1 MKEVASFINTID
13 GTWNIIYCD
22 GTQEEI
28 DDFPLQY
35 EEIGE
40 SSEAT
45 PIGIEFHWDFKN
57 GLCPVK
63 IKGKWGFVDSRFSIV
78 IHPQFDMVGETHV
91 WKGACWRPEEYS
103 HIINWNNG
111 ICKVQIN
118 GKDALINEK
127 GEILS
132 EYGMRKKIE
141 SFTISGSTW
150 KIKYDDGSEVET
162 HTPPI
167 KEYECI
173 GESIGVFPFR
183 NDFVKYEVF
192 DIRTQY
198 FPFSLTVC
206 SDNLEQDTV
215 DYNIEFPNNNFDKA
229 WWSFRN
235 GLCPIKIYSKWGF
248 VNSGFDIVIYPQYD
262 FVGEVHTQKRGCWR
276 PEEFVHCVLW
286 DNGACRVLINGN
298 DAMINERGEF
308 LSKYEMT
315 IRLTENLTIND
326 IIRISRDNIPSQYS
340 NRPWEYPGL
349 NHGKAVLETEEQ
361 CCAYMAAYGPMH
373 RHKLIRA
380 LDENEFPYESL
391 NNGVEIYD
399 WGCGQGIGTVAIIE
413 KLRQFGWLSKLK
425 MVTLEEPSNV
435 ARQRAVL
442 HVRQALGE
450 HNAEI
455 VNIPDYLPS
464 DERDKYKHITEIDVH
479 EPCAIHIFSNILDIE
494 KVSLKGVSKMIT
506 SSGTQHIALCIG
518 PANLNESR
526 INTFSYYFKKEGMR
540 VFTEFRETNFGH
552 HPNGKAYGCLIKSF
566 TYSLTRNSDILHKY
580 KYFAPVQLFAS
591 YSDTISNEQ
600 FASYYDRNTRGHYLL
615 EGAFEILAPFD
626 MTAHKNLCPVYALIS
641 NLISRGC
648 PTLASQK
655 VLDAISSIDK
665 AKSLNAVARIQK
677 TFIEAMISD
686 RMDLKKDT
694 LNILV
699 IEDDT
704 SVAKIAI
711 DDFLE
716 LYHHIVAMTQDYSN
730 LTLPQINIYGKREA
744 KTQTTYDAIID
755 VSIDQICNPE
765 ESVLSKYKANND
777 CFFIVRSSKS
787 VYAERFLYTT
797 ERIKYKPLVEKDT
810 QGNYHNIEDVCGH
823 LRYFLNL
830 IFRKEDFR
838 PGQLP
843 ILSRALQ
850 LKSVIGL
857 LPTGGGKSLT
867 YQLAAMLQPGVT
879 LVVDPLRGL
888 MKDQYEG
895 LLKTGI
901 DCISYINSDITKD
914 REERERRESA
924 LTSSQIQIMF
934 LSPERLSIHR
944 FREVLRSMRESDVFF
959 AYGVI
964 DEVHCV
970 SEWGHDFRLA
980 YLHLGRNLFNYVLP
994 KEVEGE
1000 DNHISLFGLTA
1011 TASFDVLA
1019 DVERE
1024 LSGSNSYSLEDDATV
1039 RYENTNRLELQY
1051 YVYHIDASTAS
1062 TTWDVGEIKEETLLH
1077 VINDSTEKLREIQEE
1092 SIVEGIKKRFLE
1104 RENISNNQKIV
1115 EVESTDLSIEV
1126 KNEWYSNRKSETAG
1140 IVFCPRAGKDEI
1152 KENRNEEKKEKPV
1165 TLSVPSVA
1173 NELAKKG
1180 IGLISTYKG
1189 GDDTRCQEDFLQG
1202 NTSLMI
1208 ATKAFGMGI
1217 DKSNVR
1223 LTIHLN
1229 HPSSLE
1235 SFVQEAGRAGRDRKM
1250 ALATI
1255 MYADKQF
1262 QKQNIR
1268 TRLMGW
1274 HSADYEVNKFF
1285 YDANFLGE
1293 NFELFVMQM
1302 LLSCLPMKIT
1312 NEEFIGVE
1320 EATIGNSQG
1329 ILQYIQSYPQKS
1341 RLTYYI
1347 SYHEDE
1353 LLLEHYNQQLKS
1365 VLLPIFET
1373 PSMRRNRY
1381 NNKKYGYG
1389 YAQYKEA
1396 IQKAIYRMCVIG
1408 LIDDFTEDYWKEEFR
1423 IVTICQEE
1431 SKYYDYLRLYYRKYY
1446 SEDRVDIMIN
1456 EVKQM
1461 AVNDGV
1467 IMACL
1472 KHLTSFIYRSIA
1484 DKRARGILDMEQF
1497 CNMAISSG
1505 KDWKET
1511 NEELKDFIYYYF
1523 NSKYARE
1530 GFITYD
1536 LSVRQEIPFSL
1547 KDDTNYDIHSESEIS
1562 DFNLVRKYMRVVDPD
1577 IVNNDS
1583 QKDNIKHLQGAV
1595 RLIRRAIA
1603 EMNPVLNLLNIFC
1616 ILFLGQQENEMLEQ
1630 ELYDDY
1636 KAVMRLYASQ
1646 GKLGLLNEYTDL
1658 LLQHTAILP
1667 EDKVFIEK
1675 MQLAIQLEDHVA
1687 ELNRIN
1693 QIYKEI

>member
-1 MKEVASFINTID
+1 MSYITDI
-13 GTWNIIYCD
+13 
-22 GTQEEI
+22 Q
-28 DDFPLQY
+28 
-35 EEIGE
+35 
-40 SSEAT
+40 
-45 PIGIEFHWDFKN
+45 
-57 GLCPVK
+57 K
-63 IKGKWGFVDSRFSIV
+63 I
-78 IHPQFDMVGETHV
+78 
-91 WKGACWRPEEYS
+91 
-103 HIINWNNG
+103 
-111 ICKVQIN
+111 
-118 GKDALINEK
+118 
-127 GEILS
+127 
-132 EYGMRKKIE
+132 
-141 SFTISGSTW
+141 
-150 KIKYDDGSEVET
+150 
-162 HTPPI
+162 
-167 KEYECI
+167 
-173 GESIGVFPFR
+173 
-183 NDFVKYEVF
+183 
-192 DIRTQY
+192 
-198 FPFSLTVC
+198 
-206 SDNLEQDTV
+206 SD
-215 DYNIEFPNNNFDKA
+215 
-229 WWSFRN
+229 
-235 GLCPIKIYSKWGF
+235 
-248 VNSGFDIVIYPQYD
+248 
-262 FVGEVHTQKRGCWR
+262 
-276 PEEFVHCVLW
+276 
-286 DNGACRVLINGN
+286 
-298 DAMINERGEF
+298 
-308 LSKYEMT
+308 
-315 IRLTENLTIND
+315 LTIND
-326 IIRISRDNIPSQYS
+326 IIKVSLRYVPDPFKSCPWAYRDSEG
-340 NRPWEYPGL
+340 RTLE
-349 NHGKAVLETEEQ
+349 HGTAVLETEEQ

-380 LDENEFPYESL
+380 LDENEFPYKNL

-413 KLRQFGWLSKLK
+413 KLRQFGWLPKLK
-425 MVTLEEPSNV
+425 KVTLEEPSNV

-450 HNAEI
+450 QNTEI
-455 VNIPDYLPS
+455 TDIPYYLPS
-464 DERDKYKHITEIDVH
+464 DYGDNSNSITEIDVH

-494 KVSLKGVSKMIT
+494 AVSLKGVSKMIT
-506 SSGTQHIALCIG
+506 SSGAQHIALCIG

-526 INTFSYYFKKEGMR
+526 INTFSYYFKKEGLR
-540 VFTEFRETNFGH
+540 VFTEFRDTNFGH
-552 HPNGKAYGCLIKSF
+552 HPNGRAYGCLIKSF
-566 TYSLTRNSDILHKY
+566 TYSLIHNSDILHKY
-580 KYFAPVQLFAS
+580 SYFAPVQLFAA
-591 YSDTISNEQ
+591 YSDVNLQGSSLQ
-600 FASYYDRNTRGHYLL
+600 S
-615 EGAFEILAPFD
+615 AFEILAPFD
-626 MTAHKNLCPVYALIS
+626 MTAHKNLCPVYALVS

-655 VLDAISSIDK
+655 VLDATGSRDK

-711 DDFLE
+711 NDFVE
-716 LYHHIVAMTQDYSN
+716 LYHHIVAMTQDYSDM
-730 LTLPQINIYGKREA
+730 TLPQINIYGKREA

-755 VSIDQICNPE
+755 VSIDQLCNPE
-765 ESVLSKYKANND
+765 EVVFSKYKANND
-777 CFFIVRSSKS
+777 CYFIVRSSKS

-867 YQLAAMLQPGVT
+867 YQLAAILQPGVT

-888 MKDQYEG
+888 MKDQYDG

-914 REERERRESA
+914 REERERRENA
-924 LTSSQIQIMF
+924 LTGSQIQIMF

-1051 YVYHIDASTAS
+1051 YIYPVDASAA
-1062 TTWDVGEIKEETLLH
+1062 DKARKVDEIKEDLVLNA
-1077 VINDSTEKLREIQEE
+1077 INDATEKIQEIQNDD
-1092 SIVEGIKKRFLE
+1092 SISEIKKRFLE
-1104 RENISNNQKIV
+1104 RENISDEGKIA
-1115 EVESTDLSIEV
+1115 EVNSTDLYTDV
-1126 KNEWYSNRKSETAG
+1126 NEDWYTARHTDVAG
-1140 IVFCPRAGKDEI
+1140 IVFCLRANKDGKPDV
-1152 KENRNEEKKEKPV
+1152 K
-1165 TLSVPSVA
+1165 LSVPTVA
-1173 NELAKKG
+1173 NTLREHN
-1180 IGLISTYKG
+1180 INRISTYKG
-1189 GDDTRCQEDFLQG
+1189 GDDTSCQDDFLAG
-1202 NTSLMI
+1202 ETNLMV

-1217 DKSNVR
+1217 DKPNVR
-1223 LTIHLN
+1223 LTVHLN
-1229 HPSSLE
+1229 YPGSLE
-1235 SFVQEAGRAGRDRKM
+1235 SFVQEAGRAGRDKKM

-1255 MYADKQF
+1255 MYSPKTYPVINA
-1262 QKQNIR
+1262 R
-1268 TRLMGW
+1268 TRQW
-1274 HSADYEVNKFF
+1274 SHFSADYTNNKFF
-1285 YDANFLGE
+1285 YDSNFLGE
-1293 NFELFVMQM
+1293 EFELYVME
-1302 LLSCLPMKIT
+1302 LLMNGLNIRIS
-1312 NEEFIGVE
+1312 NEEIAGIE
-1320 EATIGNSQG
+1320 TLKYGNSKG
-1329 ILQYIQSYPQKS
+1329 ILQYINRYAKGTT
-1341 RLTYYI
+1341 LTYYV
-1347 SYHEDE
+1347 SYEENEHVLDE
-1353 LLLEHYNQQLKS
+1353 YNTYLKERQMPLFS
-1365 VLLPIFET
+1365 TWNAKNAKNDRGFSYI
-1373 PSMRRNRY
+1373 RD
-1381 NNKKYGYG
+1381 YGS
-1389 YAQYKEA
+1389 AEYKDA
-1396 IQKAIYRMCVIG
+1396 IQKAIYRMCIIG
-1408 LIDDFTEDYWKEEFR
+1408 LIDDFTEDYAQKTFR
-1423 IVTICQEE
+1423 ITTVCQDE
-1431 SKYYDYLRLYYRKYY
+1431 SHYYDYLSQYYRKYY

-1530 GFITYD
+1530 GFVTYD
-1536 LSVRQEIPFSL
+1536 SSVRQEIPFSL

-1616 ILFLGQQENEMLEQ
+1616 ILFLGQHENEMLEQ

-1667 EDKVFIEK
+1667 EDKAYIEK

>member
-1 MKEVASFINTID
+1 MSYINDI
-13 GTWNIIYCD
+13 
-22 GTQEEI
+22 Q
-28 DDFPLQY
+28 
-35 EEIGE
+35 
-40 SSEAT
+40 
-45 PIGIEFHWDFKN
+45 
-57 GLCPVK
+57 K
-63 IKGKWGFVDSRFSIV
+63 I
-78 IHPQFDMVGETHV
+78 
-91 WKGACWRPEEYS
+91 
-103 HIINWNNG
+103 
-111 ICKVQIN
+111 
-118 GKDALINEK
+118 
-127 GEILS
+127 
-132 EYGMRKKIE
+132 
-141 SFTISGSTW
+141 
-150 KIKYDDGSEVET
+150 
-162 HTPPI
+162 
-167 KEYECI
+167 
-173 GESIGVFPFR
+173 
-183 NDFVKYEVF
+183 
-192 DIRTQY
+192 
-198 FPFSLTVC
+198 
-206 SDNLEQDTV
+206 SD
-215 DYNIEFPNNNFDKA
+215 
-229 WWSFRN
+229 
-235 GLCPIKIYSKWGF
+235 
-248 VNSGFDIVIYPQYD
+248 
-262 FVGEVHTQKRGCWR
+262 
-276 PEEFVHCVLW
+276 
-286 DNGACRVLINGN
+286 
-298 DAMINERGEF
+298 
-308 LSKYEMT
+308 
-315 IRLTENLTIND
+315 LTIND
-326 IIRISRDNIPSQYS
+326 IIEVSLRYVPEPFKSCPWAYRDSKG
-340 NRPWEYPGL
+340 RTLE
-349 NHGKAVLETEEQ
+349 HGTAVLETEEQ

-380 LDENEFPYESL
+380 LDENEFPYKNL

-413 KLRQFGWLSKLK
+413 KLRQFGWLPKLK
-425 MVTLEEPSNV
+425 KVTLEEPSNV

-450 HNAEI
+450 QNTEI
-455 VNIPDYLPS
+455 TDIPYYLPS
-464 DERDKYKHITEIDVH
+464 DYGDNSNSITEIDVH

-494 KVSLKGVSKMIT
+494 AVSLKGVSKMIT
-506 SSGTQHIALCIG
+506 SSGAQHIALCIG

-526 INTFSYYFKKEGMR
+526 INTFGYYFKKEGLR
-540 VFTEFRETNFGH
+540 VFTEFRDTNFGH
-552 HPNGKAYGCLIKSF
+552 HPNGRAYGCLIKSF
-566 TYSLTRNSDILHKY
+566 TYSLIHNSDILHKY
-580 KYFAPVQLFAS
+580 SYFAPVQLFAA
-591 YSDTISNEQ
+591 YSDVNLQ
-600 FASYYDRNTRGHYLL
+600 GASLQS
-615 EGAFEILAPFD
+615 AFEVLAPFD
-626 MTAHKNLCPVYALIS
+626 MTAHKNLCPVYALVS

-655 VLDAISSIDK
+655 VLDATGSGDK

-711 DDFLE
+711 NDFVE
-716 LYHHIVAMTQDYSN
+716 LYHHIVAMTQDYSDM
-730 LTLPQINIYGKREA
+730 TLPLINIYGKREA

-755 VSIDQICNPE
+755 VSIDQLCNPE
-765 ESVLSKYKANND
+765 EVVFSKYKANND
-777 CFFIVRSSKS
+777 CYFIVRSSKS

-867 YQLAAMLQPGVT
+867 YQLAAILQPGVT

-888 MKDQYEG
+888 MKDQYDG

-914 REERERRESA
+914 REERERRENA
-924 LTSSQIQIMF
+924 LTGSQIQIMF

-994 KEVEGE
+994 KEVESE

-1051 YVYHIDASTAS
+1051 YIYPVDASAA
-1062 TTWDVGEIKEETLLH
+1062 DKARKVDEIKEDLVLNA
-1077 VINDSTEKLREIQEE
+1077 INDATEKIQEIQNDD
-1092 SIVEGIKKRFLE
+1092 SISEIKKRFLE
-1104 RENISNNQKIV
+1104 RENISDEGKIA
-1115 EVESTDLSIEV
+1115 EVNSTDLYTDV
-1126 KNEWYSNRKSETAG
+1126 NEDWYTASHTDVAG
-1140 IVFCPRAGKDEI
+1140 IVFCLRANKDGKPDV
-1152 KENRNEEKKEKPV
+1152 K
-1165 TLSVPSVA
+1165 LSVPTVA
-1173 NELAKKG
+1173 NTLREHN
-1180 IGLISTYKG
+1180 INRISTYKG
-1189 GDDTRCQEDFLQG
+1189 GDDTSCQDDFLAG
-1202 NTSLMI
+1202 ETNLMV

-1217 DKSNVR
+1217 DKPNVR
-1223 LTIHLN
+1223 LTVHLN
-1229 HPSSLE
+1229 YPGSLE
-1235 SFVQEAGRAGRDRKM
+1235 SFVQEAGRAGRDKKM

-1255 MYADKQF
+1255 MYSPKTYPVINA
-1262 QKQNIR
+1262 R
-1268 TRLMGW
+1268 TRQW
-1274 HSADYEVNKFF
+1274 SHFSADYTNNKFF
-1285 YDANFLGE
+1285 YDSNFLGE
-1293 NFELFVMQM
+1293 EFELYVME
-1302 LLSCLPMKIT
+1302 LLMNGLNIRIS
-1312 NEEFIGVE
+1312 NEEIAGIE
-1320 EATIGNSQG
+1320 TLKYGNSKG
-1329 ILQYIQSYPQKS
+1329 ILQYINRYAKGTT
-1341 RLTYYI
+1341 LTYYV
-1347 SYHEDE
+1347 SYEENEHVLDE
-1353 LLLEHYNQQLKS
+1353 YNTYLKERQMPLFS
-1365 VLLPIFET
+1365 TWNAKNAKNDRGFSYI
-1373 PSMRRNRY
+1373 RD
-1381 NNKKYGYG
+1381 YGS
-1389 YAQYKEA
+1389 AEYKDA
-1396 IQKAIYRMCVIG
+1396 IQKAIYRMCIIG
-1408 LIDDFTEDYWKEEFR
+1408 LIDDFTEDYAQKTFR
-1423 IVTICQEE
+1423 ITTVCQDE
-1431 SKYYDYLRLYYRKYY
+1431 SHYYDYLSQYYRKYY

-1530 GFITYD
+1530 GFVTYD
-1536 LSVRQEIPFSL
+1536 SSVRQEIPFSL

-1616 ILFLGQQENEMLEQ
+1616 ILFLGQHENEMLEQ

-1667 EDKVFIEK
+1667 EDKAYIEK